1 MKRVAVIDCGTNSIR
16 LLIGDLTPHG
26 LVDIERQMRVVRLG
40 HGVDATGRLDPQA
53 LARTIAATRD
63 YAELAARHG
72 ASARRF
78 VATSATRDA
87 DNRDLFVQAVTDVW
101 GTAPEVI
108 SGQEEAELS
117 YRGATA
123 GLADGGQTTVV
134 DIGGGSTE
142 LVRGR
147 GRVEAARSL
156 DVGCVRLTERHLA
169 ASLDAAGRPSAAALA
184 AARAD
189 VRALLAPAVADLA
202 LARTQTLIGLAGTI
216 TTVTAHA
223 LGLPA
228 YDPGAIHGARLPV
241 AQALAACAKLIEATR
256 ADKEAMGFMH
266 PGRVDVIAAGCV
278 VWSEVITAVAEAV
291 AATGQEL
298 THVRTSEHDILD
310 GIALSLA

>member
-16 LLIGDLTPHG
+16 LLIADLTPHG
-26 LVDIERQMRVVRLG
+26 LVDVERQMRVVRLG
-40 HGVDATGRLDPQA
+40 HGVDATGLLDPQA

-87 DNRDLFVQAVTDVW
+87 ANRDVFVRAVTDVW
-101 GTAPEVI
+101 GTVPEVV

-117 YRGATA
+117 YRGATT

-169 ASLDAAGRPSAAALA
+169 ASLDAAGRPSADALA

-189 VRALLAPAVADLA
+189 VQALVAPAVAELGLA
-202 LARTQTLIGLAGTI
+202 STQTLVGLAGTI

-228 YDPGAIHGARLPV
+228 YDPVAIHGARLPV
-241 AQALAACAKLIEATR
+241 DQALTACAELIGATR
-256 ADKEAMGFMH
+256 AEKEAMGFMH

-278 VWSEVITAVAEAV
+278 VWSEVIAAVAGAV
-291 AATGQEL
+291 ADAGREL
-298 THVRTSEHDILD
+298 THVCTSEHDILD